1 MKRRTPRCTQVS
13 SQGQTHGSTQGQIQ
27 GQIQGS
33 TQGFTLIEVLVV
45 IVIIAVL
52 TGVVTLNL
60 NIRNVSKAVHDEAR
74 RIGALMEFA
83 SDQAIYSR
91 QQLGIRFHPESYE
104 FYILAAVEET
114 ADPTWQ
120 IIDDDRLAMR
130 TPPEPMVFEMD
141 IEGLPILLETL
152 ADERKTVTAEKPIKP
167 HVLFLSNGEIMPD
180 FRVVVSDT
188 EGDYR
193 HQIYSGEEEP
203 VVVEVVE

>member
-1 MKRRTPRCTQVS
+1 MSQRTGR
-13 SQGQTHGSTQGQIQ
+13 GNA
-27 GQIQGS
+27 
-33 TQGFTLIEVLVV
+33 GFTLIEILVV

-60 NIRNVSKAVHDEAR
+60 NIRNVSKSVQDEAR
-74 RIGALMEFA
+74 RIGALMQFA

-104 FYILAAVEET
+104 FYILAAVEESE
-114 ADPTWQ
+114 DLTWQ

-130 TPPEPMVFEMD
+130 TPPEPMLFEMD
-141 IEGLPILLETL
+141 IEGLPIVLETL
-152 ADERKTVTAEKPIKP
+152 ADERKTVTDEEPVKP
-167 HVLFLSNGEIMPD
+167 HILFLSNGEIMPD
-180 FRVVVSDT
+180 FRVLVSDT
-188 EGDYR
+188 EGDYQ